1 MINLK
6 DYYKNFEANNELFE
20 ILREPRFKKTEMDVI
35 YDDFVRWEKNGLLW
49 GEFGKKS
56 HQREYSYVYYTWVK
70 LVEQLR
76 QFGFNYEIIKTFKCS
91 LSDTLDRD
99 FYRLAI
105 KEKRELLLEHFTEE
119 ELNRFN
125 DEIENEVEEENP
137 ITAFESL
144 ILNVVNYNDIV
155 NLMFFHNK
163 PHFYVPISGEI
174 LKEFEQRSEASEYF
188 EYLKESHVSIS
199 INEITKRFI
208 NNDIPSERRIEKFTS
223 ILTEQEYNALKLIRK
238 DYKNLKS
245 ALITTKDNQLN
256 RIELKTVKKA
266 NAESMFIHRF
276 KKGDYKS
283 MHIETV
289 DGKVV
294 YITDTEKHKL

>member
-6 DYYKNFEANNELFE
+6 DYYKNFKANNELFE
-20 ILREPRFKKTEMDVI
+20 ILRERRFKKTEMDVV

-49 GEFGKKS
+49 SEFEDKHHHRK
-56 HQREYSYVYYTWVK
+56 YSYVYYTWVK

-76 QFGFNYEIIKTFKCS
+76 QFGFDYQIIKTFKCS
-91 LSDTLDRD
+91 LSETFDND
-99 FYRLAI
+99 FYKLAI
-105 KEKRELLLEHFTEE
+105 EEKRELLLEYCSEE

-137 ITAFESL
+137 ITAFESF
-144 ILNVVNYNDIV
+144 ILNVINHNDIV
-155 NLMFFHNK
+155 SLLFFHNK

-174 LKEFEQRSEASEYF
+174 LKEFELRPEASEYF

-199 INEITKRFI
+199 INEITRSFI
-208 NNDIPSERRIEKFTS
+208 NNDIPSDIRSEKFTS
-223 ILTEQEYNALKLIRK
+223 ILTEQEHNALKLIRK

-245 ALITTKDNQLN
+245 VLITTKDDQLN
-256 RIELKTVKKA
+256 MIELETVKKA
-266 NAESMFIHRF
+266 NAESMFIHHF

-283 MHIETV
+283 MHITTV

-294 YITDTEKHKL
+294 YITDNEKHKL

>member
-1 MINLK
+1 M
-6 DYYKNFEANNELFE
+6 
-20 ILREPRFKKTEMDVI
+20 
-35 YDDFVRWEKNGLLW
+35 
-49 GEFGKKS
+49 
-56 HQREYSYVYYTWVK
+56 
-70 LVEQLR
+70 
-76 QFGFNYEIIKTFKCS
+76 
-91 LSDTLDRD
+91 
-99 FYRLAI
+99 
-105 KEKRELLLEHFTEE
+105 
-119 ELNRFN
+119 NRFN
-125 DEIENEVEEENP
+125 NEIENEVEEENP

-144 ILNVVNYNDIV
+144 ILNVVNHNDIV
-155 NLMFFHNK
+155 NLLFFHNK

-174 LKEFEQRSEASEYF
+174 LKEFEQRPEASEYF

-199 INEITKRFI
+199 INEITKSFI

-245 ALITTKDNQLN
+245 VLITTKDNQLN